1 MPNREIEIN
10 LRCVEKLNN
19 IEDTSGFMNDHDRA
33 PVAQADC
40 SQEAVPSDFRPAT
53 RRQSVGLVELRHEP
67 AAVDG
72 VLAEQPSTD
81 QDLLQFF
88 LAIESSRQEMET
100 YNRYLSTVVRQSAQ
114 ARAEAES
121 AARLKSDFLATM
133 SHEMRTPLN
142 GIIGMTSA
150 LLSRQLGDL
159 ERDYVETIR
168 QAGESLRSLV
178 DDVLDLSKI
187 EAGKLR
193 LERADFELARS
204 VNDAV
209 QIVQSVAAQ
218 KSIKFEVK
226 NDPRLPKWVCG
237 DVTRVRQI
245 LLNLLSNAIKFTSE
259 GTIEIRTRVQL
270 IDEAECEIL
279 FSVKDE
285 GIGITDEQQRKLFK
299 PFSQAEDSTTRKYGG
314 TGLGL
319 AICKR
324 LTELMSG
331 QIGVTSRYGEGS
343 LFWFTVRVQVA
354 KTPAAVVVAD
364 AEQVASTP
372 VIVPKNAQILL
383 VEDNKINQK
392 VALLMLKNLGYPVDV
407 AQNGSDA
414 LVSLDSKHYDL
425 VLMDCMM
432 PEMDGL
438 EATRRLRSLGGH
450 GATVPVIAM
459 TASAFDDDRVA
470 CLTAGMNDFISKPV
484 CEADLGAKISF
495 WLSSRPKTA
504 PSTAQS

>member
-1 MPNREIEIN
+1 
-10 LRCVEKLNN
+10 
-19 IEDTSGFMNDHDRA
+19 MNDHGK
-33 PVAQADC
+33 PVAQADY
-40 SQEAVPSDFRPAT
+40 SQDVSPDKFHPAT
-53 RRQSVGLVELRHEP
+53 PRQSVGLVELRHESLTI
-67 AAVDG
+67 DET
-72 VLAEQPSTD
+72 LIERPSSD
-81 QDLLQFF
+81 EDLLQFF

-100 YNRYLSTVVRQSAQ
+100 YNRYLSTVVRQSAH
-114 ARAEAES
+114 ARLEAEA
-121 AARLKSDFLATM
+121 AARMKSDFLATM

-142 GIIGMTSA
+142 GIIGMTSV
-150 LLSRQLGDL
+150 LLSRQLGEL

-168 QAGESLRSLV
+168 QAGEALRGIV

-204 VNDAV
+204 VSDAL
-209 QIVQSVAAQ
+209 QIVQSVASQ
-218 KSIKFEVK
+218 KPLNILVRH
-226 NDPRLPKWVCG
+226 DPRLPKWVRG
-237 DVTRVRQI
+237 DVSRIRQI

-259 GTIEIRTRVQL
+259 GTIEIRTRVQF
-270 IDEAECEIL
+270 IDQEECELL

-285 GIGITDEQQRKLFK
+285 GIGMTDEQQHKLFQ

-324 LTELMSG
+324 LAELMGG

-343 LFWFTVRVQVA
+343 LFWFTVRIQVA
-354 KTPAAVVVAD
+354 KEPAPAVDLENPAPPP
-364 AEQVASTP
+364 P
-372 VIVPKNAQILL
+372 VTRKNARILL

-392 VALLMLKNLGYPVDV
+392 VALLMLKNLGYSVDI

-414 LVSLDSKHYDL
+414 LLALDCRHYDL

-432 PEMDGL
+432 PEMDGC
-438 EATRRLRSLGGH
+438 EATRRLRNLGGH
-450 GATVPVIAM
+450 GSAIPVIAM

-484 CEADLGAKISF
+484 CEADLGAKLSF
-495 WLSSRPKTA
+495 WLSQERKSV
-504 PSTAQS
+504 PSVDV